1 MAKARGNE
9 QAWLG
14 GARNPSTFDW
24 IVAIF
29 VVAVQIGLVMAVNA
43 LFIEPDP
50 TRMKNVDQRP
60 RKHGVR
66 RRKFGFYSDRV

>member
-1 MAKARGNE
+1 MAKARGYE

-29 VVAVQIGLVMAVNA
+29 VVAVQVGLVSAVDA
-43 LFIEPDP
+43 LF
-50 TRMKNVDQRP
+50 
-60 RKHGVR
+60 
-66 RRKFGFYSDRV
+66 

>member
-1 MAKARGNE
+1 MAKARGYE

-29 VVAVQIGLVMAVNA
+29 LVVVQVGGASAIIRV
-43 LFIEPDP
+43 
-50 TRMKNVDQRP
+50 
-60 RKHGVR
+60 
-66 RRKFGFYSDRV
+66 FY

>member
-1 MAKARGNE
+1 MAKARGYE

-29 VVAVQIGLVMAVNA
+29 AVVVQLGGLAS
-43 LFIEPDP
+43 L
-50 TRMKNVDQRP
+50 TRFLLSRTHM
-60 RKHGVR
+60 
-66 RRKFGFYSDRV
+66 RVGISVKTVKTP

>member
-1 MAKARGNE
+1 MAKAQGYE

-29 VVAVQIGLVMAVNA
+29 LIAVQAGVGYAINA
-43 LFIEPDP
+43 FFFPRRVCRILIETP
-50 TRMKNVDQRP
+50 
-60 RKHGVR
+60 
-66 RRKFGFYSDRV
+66 